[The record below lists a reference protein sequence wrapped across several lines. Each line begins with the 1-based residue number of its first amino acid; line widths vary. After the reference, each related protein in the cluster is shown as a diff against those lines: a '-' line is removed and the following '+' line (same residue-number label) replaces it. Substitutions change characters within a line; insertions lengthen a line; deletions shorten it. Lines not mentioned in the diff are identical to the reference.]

1 MFIIKPTVKNIEI
14 KGITECFIDRHIKPS
29 LHTVYSNTVVIWS
42 LCMIWKIWL
51 RGTYKE
57 FYWILVLNFVMTF
70 TTIQFIWRSTYGNQV
85 GGNPEWDLLQ
95 NPVPKRLK
103 GKKCQIICQFLM
115 MVTMTMITCRLNFV
129 FWKRKFDFCL
139 KFFYSLVMMMTMITC
154 RCGSTRESDWQLYLC
169 ERNCSSSFLLKRG
182 SCWLPP
188 SWCIREQLT

>member
-115 MVTMTMITCRLNFV
+115 MM
-129 FWKRKFDFCL
+129 
-139 KFFYSLVMMMTMITC
+139 MMMTMITC

-188 SWCIREQLT
+188 SWYIREHLT